1 MDRCFIGE
9 SPGGVGQS
17 LYSSHLNAVYG
28 HNHGFIDP
36 SIWYDDQELR
46 KQIEQF
52 AGCFILTAQEA
63 PETTKRMREDLYKK
77 TMSADGMAGR
87 RRYGYVM
94 WPGWWNWLG
103 RSGWKWIVW
112 CSSKAFP
119 SRTLHRSCGEASFGV
134 HMLGL
139 SPRNSL
145 QIIIKTLTWTGISPK
160 ILPSRSSLFQAQPLP
175 AAFNCNMR
183 LRRLIRGQNA
193 WRWLKPI
200 AVWGGDSGLTE
211 DKMRV
216 ACGLAPRR
224 RDADTAPGLGV
235 DECLSQEQ
243 GDELKSQLEN
253 VLRRIVEELFEKSLS
268 SMTCYRFAKLS
279 VPANVPNLDRDS
291 MVKQLEVHGMVREIE
306 KQRGKGKRC
315 IVPNVLGAQQSLQEI
330 IDLKCA
336 ESPIVFP
343 EMWDMSRFRD
353 FCIGHLAREHNIVT
367 LVAYHDASIAKLKPK
382 GAGKL
387 SAVLKAKLENHE
399 RKRRKLEA
407 CEENAAKF
415 LGADLAGE
423 DVAPSHRLRCKQNPR
438 VTKVSYRRI
447 IPQLIRGRKYVTEL
461 GAQQCTRRALKH
473 LCPNSIDLDPRLH
486 YVVWCFVQCYFH
498 SKRLLDMISLGIGRQ
513 FVNHAG
519 YRERI
524 LHSYVATGAEVET
537 IGGHAWRVCQ
547 DLAEMRWSTWR
558 DNRKWVTITK
568 MSGETN
574 IVRGCQWGQS
584 SWRVG
589 QQRGG
594 DELATSE
601 PVAEM
606 ACHNKLTRAVWS
618 LWKGKIEPW
627 KFYRRLPLPINR
639 RSGPDQLD
647 WVPFDPRPYALVLAL
662 WRCSGRGT
670 NKHQHTRDLLTF
682 CAAAVQN
689 SFGWCKPSS
698 MMTNWRLGDETALFA
713 KKCGH
718 TAQQPRQHEPHS
730 EPSGPWYATCPHRE
744 RSSLQTRQRYDNRGF
759 SLQTSQE
766 LILYP
771 WLCGPPVPRDA
782 SLPCKDEAGVLSL
795 KVQATVFV
803 CQNPQCNLW

>member
-87 RRYGYVM
+87 RPYGYVTRM
-94 WPGWWNWLG
+94 VELI
-103 RSGWKWIVW
+103 GWKRMGVNRLMQFKGVSEQNFASILRRSFIWRPHARFVSAQFLADHYQDSDLDGYFPKDPTLKEFLISGPAIA
-112 CSSKAFP
+112 SSIQLQHAFEKTH
-119 SRTLHRSCGEASFGV
+119 SRTECLEMIEAYC
-134 HMLGL
+134 
-139 SPRNSL
+139 SL
-145 QIIIKTLTWTGISPK
+145 
-160 ILPSRSSLFQAQPLP
+160 
-175 AAFNCNMR
+175 
-183 LRRLIRGQNA
+183 
-193 WRWLKPI
+193 
-200 AVWGGDSGLTE
+200 GGDSGLTE

-268 SMTCYRFAKLS
+268 SMTFYRFAKLS
-279 VPANVPNLDRDS
+279 LPANVPNLDRDS

-537 IGGHAWRVCQ
+537 IGGHA
-547 DLAEMRWSTWR
+547 
-558 DNRKWVTITK
+558 
-568 MSGETN
+568 
-574 IVRGCQWGQS
+574 
-584 SWRVG
+584 
-589 QQRGG
+589 
-594 DELATSE
+594 
-601 PVAEM
+601 
-606 ACHNKLTRAVWS
+606 
-618 LWKGKIEPW
+618 
-627 KFYRRLPLPINR
+627 
-639 RSGPDQLD
+639 
-647 WVPFDPRPYALVLAL
+647 
-662 WRCSGRGT
+662 
-670 NKHQHTRDLLTF
+670 
-682 CAAAVQN
+682 
-689 SFGWCKPSS
+689 
-698 MMTNWRLGDETALFA
+698 
-713 KKCGH
+713 
-718 TAQQPRQHEPHS
+718 
-730 EPSGPWYATCPHRE
+730 
-744 RSSLQTRQRYDNRGF
+744 
-759 SLQTSQE
+759 
-766 LILYP
+766 
-771 WLCGPPVPRDA
+771 
-782 SLPCKDEAGVLSL
+782 
-795 KVQATVFV
+795 
-803 CQNPQCNLW
+803 